1 MNYRKILPFSLLLL
15 ALTPLS
21 ARADVNSCTQQLI
34 ESKTVFSPWAFTGGD
49 HAAKTEYEG
58 ANYHLIYLTDEAGR
72 ETTVVV
78 KENES
83 ICEAA
88 FYSPTGSGPEAE
100 EVLPGP
106 VFKALRPAAKA
117 RNDARAKREEA
128 QQREILE
135 EYKRNQ
141 QGTTK

>member
-1 MNYRKILPFSLLLL
+1 MNYRKLLPLSLLLL
-15 ALTPLS
+15 ALTPVS

-58 ANYHLIYLTDEAGR
+58 ANYHLIYLIDEAGR

-83 ICEAA
+83 TCEAA
-88 FYSPTGSGPEAE
+88 YYNPTGSGPEAN
-100 EVLPGP
+100 EVLPAP
-106 VFKALRPAAKA
+106 VFKVFEPVGKA
-117 RNDARAKREEA
+117 RNEARAKREEA
-128 QQREILE
+128 ERPSIVE
-135 EYKRNQ
+135 EYKRRQ
-141 QGTTK
+141 TTTR